1 MIYKSIVILSLLLPP
16 TVNLSKIRPS
26 PGQAKTGLSGEAVL
40 IDSKVSFGNQKKV
53 VLTIRIDR
61 SKYETQN
68 VRLRQVW
75 SNVNDC
81 MYSIWEF
88 QILKLECI
96 QHNCTNISYQNC
108 CKWRLFSQILLNVSI
123 LHSTLMGTTLQSRIV
138 YPPQRQVSL
147 YIV

>member
-26 PGQAKTGLSGEAVL
+26 SGQAKTGLSGESVL

-68 VRLRQVW
+68 VRLRQV
-75 SNVNDC
+75 
-81 MYSIWEF
+81 
-88 QILKLECI
+88 
-96 QHNCTNISYQNC
+96 
-108 CKWRLFSQILLNVSI
+108 
-123 LHSTLMGTTLQSRIV
+123 
-138 YPPQRQVSL
+138 
-147 YIV
+147 